1 MCAPHR
7 CQAGIGLWDDLG
19 VRKAQSG
26 VRRTRV
32 GILQKP
38 LGTAEKLALGS
49 LGRMETRD
57 VRFSHLG
64 TTDPLDVT

>member
-1 MCAPHR
+1 M
-7 CQAGIGLWDDLG
+7 
-19 VRKAQSG
+19 RKAKSG